1 MLECNNYTLQ
11 STPPMRFYQKFL
23 APSRILFW
31 MAFSLLISVRPC
43 FGQDGKLISSVEG
56 KEISLSGKWRF
67 QMDASDEGVDKA
79 FFAKRLSE
87 VVKLPGSMLENGKGN
102 KVTLKTDWTASLYD
116 SSWYFNPRMAK
127 YRQPDNL
134 KFPFFLTPLKRYVG
148 AAWYQKTV
156 DIPENWS
163 RRHIELFIERAHW
176 ETHVWIDEHEVGSQN
191 SLSAPHCYDL
201 SQLLTPGTH
210 QITIRVDNRI
220 KEVNPGKDS
229 HSITDQTQGN
239 WNGMVGKIALISK
252 PGTYI
257 RRMTTYPDI
266 DRKLVKVKLDL
277 HADRTEQVQ
286 VGLQAESFNSQK
298 HQKLEFKAQKL
309 NIRKGDTSIWIS
321 YSMGKHPLLWDEF
334 HPSLYHLKAELNS
347 PAGKDIHLTDF
358 GMRFFTIQGTR
369 FLVNGREVFL
379 RGTVENCD
387 FPLTGYAPMDLDD
400 WQRVFKICKSYGLNQ
415 MRFHSYCPPA
425 AAFKAADLEGFY
437 LHVEGPSWANH
448 GSSLGDGKPIDQ
460 YIYEETNRID
470 DWYGNH
476 PSFCMLAYGNEPRG
490 GHQVDYLNKF
500 IDYWKEKDGRHVYTG
515 ASTGMSWPWVSHEQF
530 TVRSGPRGLPWSKE
544 RPGTNFDHRK
554 ALEGHT
560 IPYVAHEVGQYCAF
574 PDFSEIPK
582 YTGGH
587 KALNFELF
595 QEDLQDQH
603 MGDQAREF
611 LRSSGELQLLCYK
624 AEIEAALRTPGFAGF
639 ELLALND
646 YSGQGTAL
654 VGVLNVFWE
663 SKGYV
668 TPEIFSRFCAP
679 VVPLARLKK
688 FVFTRSESFE
698 ASLEIANF
706 TAEPIRNATICWK
719 LENKKGEVVA
729 AAKLPRQT
737 IPLGNSIHLGDVKQA
752 LNSIKGEPGKAEA
765 LKFTVYI
772 EGTEWANDWPIW
784 VYPSANELKPASN
797 VDQGVYIS
805 HQLDRKAKEILNR
818 GGKVLLLCAGKVEQ
832 GRDISMHFTPVFWN
846 TSWFKMRPPHTTGI
860 YLDPNHP
867 AFTEFPTEDFS
878 NLQWWSIV
886 NKQQVM
892 NLKDF
897 PADFK
902 PIVQPIDTWFM
913 NRRLGLI
920 LEAKVGKGSLIIC
933 SADLDSDLS
942 ERPAARQLRFSIL
955 NYMASEKFAPKQA
968 VPLAAIEGLF
978 AVQKGEH
985 HNTYS
990 KDKPDELKKKPTGTE

>member
-1 MLECNNYTLQ
+1 MSECTIDIIQ
-11 STPPMRFYQKFL
+11 SISHKRFKQSL
-23 APSRILFW
+23 SVSSIILFW
-31 MAFSLLISVRPC
+31 IDIALLMLVQPC
-43 FGQDGKLISSVEG
+43 LGQGGKKNLTTDDS
-56 KEISLSGKWRF
+56 EISLSGKWRF
-67 QMDASDEGVDKA
+67 QMDPGNEGVEKT
-79 FFAKRLSE
+79 FFVKKLSE
-87 VVKLPGSMLENGKGN
+87 VVQLPGSMLDNGKGN
-102 KVTLKTDWTASLYD
+102 KVTLQTDWTASLYD

-148 AAWYQKTV
+148 AAWYQKSV
-156 DIPENWS
+156 NIPSGWS
-163 RRHIELFIERAHW
+163 GRHIELFIERAHW
-176 ETHVWIDEHEVGSQN
+176 ESRVWVDDHEIGSQN
-191 SLSAPHCYDL
+191 SLSAPHRYNL
-201 SQLLTPGTH
+201 SQVLTPGIH

-220 KEVNPGKDS
+220 KDVNPGKDS

-239 WNGMVGKIALISK
+239 WNGMVGEIALISR

-257 RRMTTYPDI
+257 KRVTTYPDI
-266 DRKLVKVKLDL
+266 EKKLVKVKLEI
-277 HADRTEQVQ
+277 HADIEQTTLIQ
-286 VGLQAESFNSQK
+286 LQAESFNSQVRQTPAFK
-298 HQKLEFKAQKL
+298 KQKV
-309 NIRKGDTSIWIS
+309 NVTSGDTIIWMT
-321 YSMGKHPLLWDEF
+321 YPMGQHPLLWDEF
-334 HPSLYHLKAELNS
+334 HPALYHLKVELS
-347 PAGKDIHLTDF
+347 SSEGIDMHVTDF
-358 GMRFFTIQGTR
+358 GMRSFKIKGTR
-369 FLVNGREVFL
+369 FIVNGKPVFL

-387 FPLTGYAPMDLDD
+387 FPLTGYAPMDLAA

-460 YIYEETNRID
+460 YIYDETNRID

-500 IDYWKEKDGRHVYTG
+500 IVYWKHKDGRHVYTG
-515 ASTGMSWPWVSHEQF
+515 ASTGMSWPWVSHEEF
-530 TVRSGPRGLPWSKE
+530 IVRSGPRGLPWSKE

-554 ALEGHT
+554 ALEGHKV
-560 IPYVAHEVGQYCAF
+560 PYVAHEVGQYCAF

-595 QEDLQDQH
+595 QEDLKDHH
-603 MGDQAREF
+603 MGKQAKSF
-611 LRSSGELQLLCYK
+611 LKSSGELQLLCYK

-639 ELLALND
+639 ELLSLND

-668 TPEIFSRFCAP
+668 TPKSFSRFCGP
-679 VVPLARLKK
+679 VVPLARLDK
-688 FVFTRSESFE
+688 FVFDRSEDFD
-698 ASLEIANF
+698 AALEIANF
-706 TAEPIRNATICWK
+706 GSAPIENAIPCWK
-719 LENKKGEVVA
+719 LENSDGKTIASG
-729 AAKLPRQT
+729 KLPQLT
-737 IPLGNSIHLGDVKQA
+737 IPIGNNIQLGHVKLP
-752 LNSIKGEPGKAEA
+752 LNTLKTDPRKATR
-765 LKFTVYI
+765 LKFTLYVK
-772 EGTEWANDWPIW
+772 GTNATNNWPVW
-784 VYPSANELKPASN
+784 VYPSSGQMANSINKHKT
-797 VDQGVYIS
+797 VYIS
-805 HQLDRKAKEILNR
+805 HQFDQKTKSVLNK
-818 GGKVLLLCAGKVEQ
+818 GGKVLLLCAGKVEN
-832 GRDISMHFTPVFWN
+832 GKNVAMHFTPVFWN

-860 YLDPNHP
+860 YLDPDHP
-867 AFTEFPTEDFS
+867 AFHDFPTEDFS

-913 NRRLGLI
+913 NRKLGLI
-920 LEAKVGKGSLIIC
+920 LEAKVGNGRLLIC
-933 SADLDSDLS
+933 SADLDSHRL
-942 ERPAARQLRFSIL
+942 ERPAVRQLRCSL
-955 NYMASEKFAPKQA
+955 LDYMESNKFNPKQ
-968 VPLAAIEGLF
+968 VVHLSAIEGLF
-978 AVQKGEH
+978 TVQKKSQ

-990 KDKPDELKKKPTGTE
+990 KDKPDELKK